1 MSTPD
6 ELRNNSGDL
15 VNEAGFVDVHKFT
28 LQHSKY
34 ENVFALGDCSSSP
47 NSKTAAAAAAQCQ
60 VVYKNLSNVIEG
72 GTMDRIYDGY
82 ASCPLVTGYNTCIL
96 AEFDYNLQP
105 LESFP
110 IINQAEE
117 RYSMFFLKKDLMPSL
132 YWHMM
137 LNGIWNGPA
146 IIRKSLQ
153 ALQNLRK

>member
-15 VNEAGFVDVHKFT
+15 VNEAGFVNVNRYT
-28 LQHSKY
+28 LQHMKY
-34 ENVFALGDCSSSP
+34 PNVFALGDCSSSP

-60 VVYKNLSNVIEG
+60 VVYKNLSSIIEG
-72 GTMDRIYDGY
+72 GKLVENYDGY

-105 LESFP
+105 METFS
-110 IINQAEE
+110 IIDQAKE
-117 RYSMFFLKKDLMPSL
+117 RYSMFYMKRDLMPAL

-146 IIRKSLQ
+146 FIRK
-153 ALQNLRK
+153 AFNAIKNF